1 MFKCFTLVIIA
12 VPNKGFLY
20 KDAQCGTKLS
30 ISEDDK
36 DVPRFATGGNEGEQK
51 CFSPLFG
58 LYPTT

>member
-12 VPNKGFLY
+12 VPNKGSLY
-20 KDAQCGTKLS
+20 KNAQCGTKLS

-36 DVPRFATGGNEGEQK
+36 DVPRFASDGMRANK
-51 CFSPLFG
+51 NVFG